1 MRLILMPPRK
11 TNMTLTAFIAVAL
24 LHLMAAISP
33 GPAVLMAART
43 GVTEGL
49 RTGTFLAMGIGIGG
63 VIWAAAALFGLALVF
78 QAAPSLL
85 WALKIVG
92 GVYLIYMAWGMWRGA
107 DHPLD
112 MSAATNTPRSAASA
126 FRLGLWTQLANP
138 KPAVLFSAIFIGTVP
153 PGTSLWVYAALLTV
167 VFLNETI
174 WNTLVARIFSFDRTR
189 AGYISLKSVIDRTF
203 GGLLALLGVKI
214 AAT

>member
-1 MRLILMPPRK
+1 
-11 TNMTLTAFIAVAL
+11 MTLAAFIAVAL

-49 RTGTFLAMGIGIGG
+49 RTGAFLAMGIGAGG

-85 WALKIVG
+85 WALKIAG

-107 DHPLD
+107 DTPLD
-112 MSAATNTPRSAASA
+112 MNAASKTPRSAASA

-153 PGTSLWVYAALLTV
+153 PGTPSWVIAALLAV

-174 WNTLVARIFSFDRTR
+174 CNILVARIFSLDRTR
-189 AGYISLKSVIDRTF
+189 RAYISLKSIIDRVF
-203 GGLLALLGVKI
+203 GGMLALLGVKV
-214 AAT
+214 ALQ

>member
-1 MRLILMPPRK
+1 
-11 TNMTLTAFIAVAL
+11 MTLTAFIAVAL

-49 RTGTFLAMGIGIGG
+49 RTGAFLAMGIGAGG

-78 QAAPSLL
+78 EAAPSLL
-85 WALKIVG
+85 WALKIAG
-92 GVYLIYMAWGMWRGA
+92 GLYLIYMAWGMWRSA
-107 DHPLD
+107 DTPLD
-112 MSAATNTPRSAASA
+112 MDAASKTPRSAASA
-126 FRLGLWTQLANP
+126 FKLGLWTQLANP

-153 PGTSLWVYAALLTV
+153 PGTPSWVIAALLLV

-174 WNTLVARIFSFDRTR
+174 WNILVARIFSLDRTR
-189 AGYISLKSVIDRTF
+189 RGYISLKSIIDRTF
-203 GGLLALLGVKI
+203 GGMLALLGVKV
-214 AAT
+214 ALQ